1 MIKPIYFNV
10 QDRTPTLSEPKSIQV
25 RLENQIAM
33 LQAEADELAEA
44 RDQAAKAEATKRE
57 ELRRLLF
64 IQQGG

>member
-10 QDRTPTLSEPKSIQV
+10 QDRTPTLSEPKSIQA

-33 LQAEADELAEA
+33 LQAEADEFAEA
-44 RDQAAKAEATKRE
+44 KEEASKAEVARRE

-64 IQQGG
+64 ILQGG